1 MIPPQDFDDWFQHVT
16 GYRPYPYQRQLALS
30 TEQPIALDIPTG
42 LGKTAATVL
51 AWMWQQQS
59 ADFLPRPPLRL
70 VYVLPM
76 RTLVDQVYGE
86 IRQWLENSGA
96 DIEVHQLMGGA
107 VSKNWDNEPTKPC
120 ILVGTQDQIL
130 SRCLNRGYS
139 MSKYRWPVQFG
150 LLNQDCLFIIDET
163 QLMGVGLRT
172 TAQLQGLRQKWPTY
186 NACRTIWMSAT
197 LDKTLLHT
205 PDHQPDWNKIG
216 AELTLGVADRQ
227 NSRVQKLLDAQKLLN
242 KFSIACPA
250 KAKDEAPYI
259 QELAQQAKAA
269 FEAHGGMVLIIC
281 NRVRRAQ
288 AVYDQLDVD
297 VRTKRL
303 VHSRFRPHE
312 RQDLNEQLL
321 ADPPFSGIVVATQ
334 AIEAGIDISAH
345 HLFTE
350 LSPWSSFVQ
359 RVGRC
364 NRRGLDNNIAK
375 VFWIDLEE
383 LNEEATRPYEMQE
396 LIQTKELLSQLTQ
409 VGPKALG
416 DFWETLKPEQR
427 PQTPINGLIPRQHD
441 LLQLFDTSSDL
452 SGHDIDISCFIRE
465 AQNTDV
471 AIAWREWPEN
481 APPAD
486 FPALQRDELCQVG
499 IGAAKAFLQKA
510 PAYVFDRLTKEW
522 RKINPK
528 KPGEI
533 YPGLTLLVSCQSGG
547 YHEKLGFTG
556 NAKDRPPEVSRL
568 EIDQD
573 TEDKDLLTY
582 IDRYVSLEQHSND
595 IVTELQRILDADRA
609 ELPTAELLR
618 AARWHDAGKAHPHFQ
633 EILHHDAPLDQTGVV
648 LAKSKSKPKSEDGSD
663 NSYSPP
669 PDRRGFRHELV
680 SALLALQQ
688 NESFLVAYLAACHHG
703 KVRMT
708 IQPRPTEQAPQD
720 RKDQQ
725 VAGPI
730 RYALGVQEGDAIPT
744 IELGDG
750 LVIAAANLSLA
761 CIELGGDRSI
771 TENADRTVMLE
782 SEASW
787 TARAVSLL
795 EQYGPFRLAYLE
807 ALIRIADWKA
817 SAKKDD
823 EKSKESEE
831 LSDA

>member
-1 MIPPQDFDDWFQHVT
+1 MIPPQDFDDWFQHIT
-16 GYRPYPYQRQLALS
+16 GYSPYPYQRQLALS
-30 TEQPIALDIPTG
+30 IEQPIALDIPTG
-42 LGKTAATVL
+42 LGKTAAVIL
-51 AWMWQQQS
+51 GWLWQQQS

-76 RTLVDQVYGE
+76 RTLVDQVYKV
-86 IRQWLENSGA
+86 IQQWLYKAGA
-96 DIEVHQLMGGA
+96 DIKVHQLMGGA
-107 VSKNWDNEPTKPC
+107 VSKDWDNEPANPC

-150 LLNQDCLFIIDET
+150 LLNQDCLFVIDET

-205 PDHQPDWNKIG
+205 PDHQPDWDKVG
-216 AELTLGVADRQ
+216 AELTLGVADHESSQ
-227 NSRVQKLLDAQKLLN
+227 VKKLLGAQKLLN
-242 KFSIACPA
+242 KFLIACPA

-259 QELAQQAKAA
+259 QALAEQAEAA
-269 FEAHGGMVLIIC
+269 FAAHGEMVLIIC

-288 AVYDQLDVD
+288 AVYDQLSKDIP
-297 VRTKRL
+297 KLL

-312 RQDLNEQLL
+312 RQDLNEDLL
-321 ADPPFSGIVVATQ
+321 DNPPFSGIVVATQ
-334 AIEAGIDISAH
+334 AIEAGLDISAH

-350 LSPWSSFVQ
+350 LSPWASFVQ

-364 NRRGLDNNIAK
+364 NRRGLNNEIAK
-375 VFWIDLEE
+375 VFWIDLAELDEE
-383 LNEEATRPYEMQE
+383 TTRPYEIQE
-396 LIQTKELLSQLTQ
+396 IKQTRELLSQISQ
-409 VGPKALG
+409 VGPKELG
-416 DFWETLKPEQR
+416 IFWKALKPEQR
-427 PQTPINGLIPRQHD
+427 PEAPINGLIPRQHD

-465 AQNTDV
+465 AQNTDI
-471 AIAWREWPEN
+471 AIAWRELTEDL
-481 APPAD
+481 PPAD
-486 FPALQRDELCQVG
+486 FPALQPNELCQVG
-499 IGAAKAFLQKA
+499 IGTARAFLQKA

-533 YPGLTLLVSCQSGG
+533 YPGLTILVSCQSGG
-547 YHEKLGFTG
+547 YHEELGFTG
-556 NAKDRPPEVSRL
+556 NSKDRPPEVPHL
-568 EIDQD
+568 KIDQD

-582 IDRYVSLEQHSND
+582 IDRYISLENHSNK
-595 IVTELQRILDADRA
+595 IVNELQQLLATNRAD
-609 ELPTAELLR
+609 LPITELLR

-633 EILHHDAPLDQTGVV
+633 EMLHHEAPPDQENVV
-648 LAKSKSKPKSEDGSD
+648 LAKSKFKPKSERSD
-663 NSYSPP
+663 NPYSPP

-680 SALLALQQ
+680 SAILALQQ
-688 NESFLVAYLAACHHG
+688 KESFLVAYLAACHHG

-730 RYALGVQEGDAIPT
+730 RYALGVQEGDSIPT

-750 LVIAAANLSLA
+750 LVIAAVNLSLA
-761 CIELGGDRSI
+761 CLELGGDRSI
-771 TENADRTVMLE
+771 TENADQTVILE
-782 SEASW
+782 AEASW

-817 SAKKDD
+817 SAMEDGN
-823 EKSKESEE
+823 ESEG